1 MIIAPLPQPP
11 RKPDIS
17 TARPAGPP
25 RAASANHRAPPPQN
39 RRASLLAISQLL
51 RTILVDTLTV
61 YISVVIIITRYK
73 HSNRPRKVA
82 HGQGYG
88 SQNAA

>member
-1 MIIAPLPQPP
+1 MWVGESFYTEEQARWHIDPKTEPPPQ
-11 RKPDIS
+11 
-17 TARPAGPP
+17 
-25 RAASANHRAPPPQN
+25 PQN

-61 YISVVIIITRYK
+61 YISVVIIIPRYK